1 MNNIDKILQYLQVVA
16 KNPILVDGELYDRCL
31 KIHRIQL
38 SDTFFLTDGCNSCG
52 CCDVPEDNVYVQ
64 FEYDR
69 IMNITEPEYHS
80 YNKLLDMNQLERL
93 RSGLK
98 EEIHNINL
106 KNVPV
111 YVFKLEKQ
119 QLYLSQKGKVVER
132 CTWSFSPDRENP
144 GQPTDE
150 FTTYYCHIHP
160 VTSITCKMPHLR
172 FLNNS
177 KSDCCRIGIYQFGRN
192 WATKC
197 PIIFK
202 EPETESQFSENKKNR
217 LDKLE
222 YLNRVAEE
230 FGIETYLPEII
241 DFVARISFTNYRD
254 HLNVDIINTSTN
266 KQKRLF

>member
-1 MNNIDKILQYLQVVA
+1 MNNIDKILQYLQLVS
-16 KNPILVDGELYDRCL
+16 KHPIIVDDQIYDRCL

-38 SDTFFLTDGCNSCG
+38 SNTFFLTDGCNSCG

-69 IMNITEPEYHS
+69 IMNISEPEYHS

-93 RSGLK
+93 RDGLK
-98 EEIHNINL
+98 QEIHTINSKL
-106 KNVPV
+106 VPV

-119 QLYLSQKGKVVER
+119 HLYLSQKQKVVDR
-132 CTWSFSPDRENP
+132 CTWSFSPDRDHPEE
-144 GQPTDE
+144 PTDE

-192 WATKC
+192 WATRC

-202 EPETESQFSENKKNR
+202 DPESESEFSSNKKNR

-222 YLNRVAEE
+222 YLQKVSEE
-230 FGIETYLPEII
+230 LGIDTYLPDII
-241 DFVARISFTNYRD
+241 EFVSKISFNNYKD
-254 HLNVDIINTSTN
+254 YLNVDIINTQS
-266 KQKRLF
+266 KSKRLF

>member
-1 MNNIDKILQYLQVVA
+1 MNNIDKILQYLQLVS
-16 KNPILVDGELYDRCL
+16 KNPILVDGELYGRCL
-31 KIHRIQL
+31 KIQRIQL

-80 YNKLLDMNQLERL
+80 YNNLLDMNQLERL
-93 RSGLK
+93 RKGLK
-98 EEIHNINL
+98 QEMHTINF
-106 KNVPV
+106 KQVPV

-119 QLYLSQKGKVVER
+119 NLYLSQKDRVVER
-132 CTWSFSPDRENP
+132 CTWAFSPNRDNP
-144 GQPTDE
+144 SEPTDS

-172 FLNNS
+172 FMNNS
-177 KSDCCRIGIYQFGRN
+177 RSDVCRIGIYQFGRN

-197 PIIFK
+197 PIVFK
-202 EPETESQFSENKKNR
+202 APETEHEFLYNKKNR

-222 YLNRVAEE
+222 YLQKVSEE
-230 FGIETYLPEII
+230 LNIPTYLPDII
-241 DFVARISFTNYRD
+241 EFVSKISFHNYRNY
-254 HLNVDIINTSTN
+254 LNVDIIDKTG
-266 KQKRLF
+266 KIKHLF

>member
-1 MNNIDKILQYLQVVA
+1 MNNIDKILQYLQLVS
-16 KNPILVDGELYDRCL
+16 KDPIIVDDQIYDRCL

-38 SDTFFLTDGCNSCG
+38 SSTFFLTDGCNSCG

-93 RSGLK
+93 RTGLK
-98 EEIHNINL
+98 QEMHNINL

-119 QLYLSQKGKVVER
+119 NVFLSQKGRVVER

-144 GQPTDE
+144 QEPTDA
-150 FTTYYCHIHP
+150 FTMYYCHIHP

-172 FLNNS
+172 FMNNS
-177 KSDCCRIGIYQFGRN
+177 RSDVCRIGIYQFGRN

-202 EPETESQFSENKKNR
+202 EPENEREFNANKKNR

-222 YLNRVAEE
+222 YLDRVAHELN
-230 FGIETYLPEII
+230 IDTYLPEII
-241 DFVARISFTNYRD
+241 DYVSKISYHSYENY
-254 HLNVDIINTSTN
+254 LEVDIINKVS
-266 KQKRLF
+266 KPHKLF